1 MPMTIEQFL
10 GYFQYDFILRG
21 FFVGLIIAIVAAS
34 LGHFIVLK
42 KMSLIGD
49 GLAHVAYLA
58 VALSITFFSQSLLFN
73 LVMATIASL
82 LIHWLIQG
90 NKGYNDAIIGG
101 ISTSAIAI
109 GTIILTSFPN
119 QNVRVEQFLF
129 GSLLLLRQIDV
140 LAVIILAGLV
150 LMFIGLFF
158 NELMTL
164 TFDQDFAKVN
174 RFQPQIFQIIL
185 AILTSWIVIIG
196 IRATGSLLISSFLI
210 FPTLI
215 VMNFKRGFKQSF
227 FIGIGIALI
236 NFMLGFTLSL
246 WFNLPTGSTLVMS
259 YSLLWFLTVI
269 LTQINRGK
277 NT

>member
-10 GYFQYDFILRG
+10 GYFQYNFILRG

-140 LAVIILAGLV
+140 IAVIILAGLV

-164 TFDQDFAKVN
+164 TFDQDFAKFN
-174 RFQPQIFQIIL
+174 RLQPQIFQIGL

-269 LTQINRGK
+269 FTQIKRGK

>member
-10 GYFQYDFILRG
+10 GYFQYNFILRG
-21 FFVGLIIAIVAAS
+21 FFIGLIIAIVAAC

-140 LAVIILAGLV
+140 IAVIILAGLV

-269 LTQINRGK
+269 LTQIKRGK